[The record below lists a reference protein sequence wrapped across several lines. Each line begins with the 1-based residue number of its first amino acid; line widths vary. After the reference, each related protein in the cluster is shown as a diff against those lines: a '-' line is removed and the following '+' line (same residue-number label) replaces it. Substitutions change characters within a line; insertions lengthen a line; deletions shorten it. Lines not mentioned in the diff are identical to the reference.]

1 MTEPEYASFDDE
13 AVSKTLEA
21 ARQPYEGT
29 DLTAVTEISPAV
41 SAGLELRAQCIT
53 VTSGNH
59 RVCVNLPLGLGRACL
74 PLPFDLPD
82 GTAVQA
88 CLSIRTGPFGIPT
101 GVCVTLFVGG
111 EQIVRKCFP

>member
-1 MTEPEYASFDDE
+1 MTDPEYASFDDE

-29 DLTAVTEISPAV
+29 NLRTITQISPAET
-41 SAGLELRAQCIT
+41 AGMELRAQCIT
-53 VTSGNH
+53 ITSGNH
-59 RVCVNLPLGLGRACL
+59 KVCVNLPLGLGRACL

-82 GTAVQA
+82 GTAVRA
-88 CLSIRTGPFGIPT
+88 CLDIRTGPFGIPT
-101 GVCVTLFVGG
+101 GVCVRLSVGG

>member
-13 AVSKTLEA
+13 AVTKTLEA
-21 ARQPYEGT
+21 ARQPYEGAN
-29 DLTAVTEISPAV
+29 LSARTEISAADD
-41 SAGLELRAQCIT
+41 AGLEMRAQCIS

-59 RVCVNLPLGLGRACL
+59 KVCLKLPLGLGSVCL

-82 GTAVQA
+82 GTAVRA
-88 CLSIRTGPFGIPT
+88 CLSIRTKWGIPT
-101 GVCVTLFVGG
+101 GVCVTLSVGG